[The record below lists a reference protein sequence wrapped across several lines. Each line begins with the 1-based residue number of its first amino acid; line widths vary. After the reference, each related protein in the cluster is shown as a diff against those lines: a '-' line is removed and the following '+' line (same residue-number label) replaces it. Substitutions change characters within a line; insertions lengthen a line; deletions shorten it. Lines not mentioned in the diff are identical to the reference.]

1 MSLKPFVKSIK
12 PIVLKFR
19 LYITLPI
26 ILIIILAFV
35 FIVPDDENPVY
46 TVKKGTF
53 TIDINSKGEIKA
65 IDSYVIK
72 APVNIWGN
80 ARIVRMIP
88 EGEFVNPGD
97 FLIQFDAAE
106 FTQRLQEAQNAL
118 ETAEAN
124 HESKLANIKKQMA
137 DMESQLK
144 IEEYNL
150 EQTRLRAMN
159 AIYEAEN
166 KRKEIEYTFKKA
178 EITYR
183 QLIEKI
189 DASKR
194 INTASLRQS
203 ELQVE
208 QAMIK
213 LQKAREDLKKLTLTS
228 PASGLVVYKE
238 IWDGSGEMSKVK
250 VGSSPW
256 RGQPLLDIPDQSG
269 MKVVTTV
276 NEVDIS
282 RLSIGLPVKIKL
294 DAIADTTYTGKLA
307 VIAALAHRDRRT
319 KKNIFDVEV
328 TINEPDER
336 LKPGLSASCQI
347 IVDEI
352 ADTLFIPIDALVTKD
367 NQTGVYSAKG
377 EFITIQTG
385 KTNSDFV
392 IVQKGLKDGD
402 VIRLKKS
409 MELPGQKA
417 GPQPG
422 KPERKNQ
429 IIIHR

>member
-19 LYITLPI
+19 LYIILPI
-26 ILIIILAFV
+26 ILIIILASV
-35 FIVPDDENPVY
+35 FIVPDDENPEY

-53 TIDINSKGEIKA
+53 VIDINSKGEIKA

-72 APVNIWGN
+72 APTNIWGN

-88 EGEFVNPGD
+88 EGEFVKPGD

-166 KRKEIEYTFKKA
+166 KRKEIEYTLKIA

-256 RGQPLLDIPDQSG
+256 RGQPLLEIPDQSG

-409 MELPGQKA
+409 MGLPGQKA
-417 GPQPG
+417 VPQPG

>member
-1 MSLKPFVKSIK
+1 MFLKPFVKSIK

-26 ILIIILAFV
+26 TFIIILASV
-35 FIVPDDENPVY
+35 FIVPDDKNPEY

-53 TIDINSKGEIKA
+53 VIDINSKGEIKA

-72 APVNIWGN
+72 APANIWGN
-80 ARIVRMIP
+80 ARIVRMVP

-106 FTQRLQEAQNAL
+106 FTQRLQETQNAL

-137 DMESQLK
+137 DMASQLK

-166 KRKEIEYTFKKA
+166 KRKEIEYTLKKA

-194 INTASLRQS
+194 INAASLRQS

-213 LQKAREDLKKLTLTS
+213 LQKAREDLKKLTLIS
-228 PASGLVVYKE
+228 PTSGLVVYKE

-282 RLSIGLPVKIKL
+282 RLRIGLPVKIKL
-294 DAIADTTYTGKLA
+294 DAIADTIYTGELA

-328 TINEPDER
+328 TINEPDEC
-336 LKPGLSASCQI
+336 LKPGMSASCQI

-377 EFITIQTG
+377 KFITIQTG

-417 GPQPG
+417 APQPG
-422 KPERKNQ
+422 KPEQESRV
-429 IIIHR
+429 IIHG

>member
-19 LYITLPI
+19 LYIILPI
-26 ILIIILAFV
+26 ILIIILASV
-35 FIVPDDENPVY
+35 FIVPDDENPEY

-53 TIDINSKGEIKA
+53 VIDINSKGEIKA
-65 IDSYVIK
+65 IDSYIIK
-72 APVNIWGN
+72 APTNIWGN
-80 ARIVRMIP
+80 ARIVRMVP

-97 FLIQFDAAE
+97 FLIQFDTAE
-106 FTQRLQEAQNAL
+106 FTQRLQETQNAL

-194 INTASLRQS
+194 INAASLRQS

-208 QAMIK
+208 QAKIK

-250 VGSSPW
+250 VGSSP
-256 RGQPLLDIPDQSG
+256 
-269 MKVVTTV
+269 
-276 NEVDIS
+276 
-282 RLSIGLPVKIKL
+282 
-294 DAIADTTYTGKLA
+294 
-307 VIAALAHRDRRT
+307 RRT